1 MTFRCAALLVFL
13 LIRASSYPQAVR
25 SSEIKPEPEPAP
37 AYAPVHKFDSKRDA
51 AADIQAAVAEAHR
64 TGKRVIV
71 DVGGDWCQYCHQLDQ
86 LFQEHPDLL

>member
-13 LIRASSYPQAVR
+13 LIRASSYPQAAR
-25 SSEIKPEPEPAP
+25 SSEIKPEPEPACVP
-37 AYAPVHKFDSKRDA
+37 IHKFDSKRDA
-51 AADIQAAVAEAHR
+51 AADIQAGVAEAHR